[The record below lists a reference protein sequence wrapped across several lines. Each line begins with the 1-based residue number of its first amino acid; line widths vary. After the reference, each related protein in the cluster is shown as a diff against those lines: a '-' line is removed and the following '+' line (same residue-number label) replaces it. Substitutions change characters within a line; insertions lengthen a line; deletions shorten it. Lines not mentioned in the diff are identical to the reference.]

1 MLHLDLPTR
10 ADVESLIHSRGP
22 ARVSIYLPTTP
33 VTQQAQ
39 ADRIAL
45 KNLADQALNQF
56 GDGEKKERKA
66 IEELLHDLVDDD
78 GFWDTQAHS
87 LAVFATPE
95 GLRTFRLPNRLQP
108 IVEVSDRF
116 HIKPLLR
123 AITVPQS
130 AFVLALSQNGVRL
143 VQVSADTAAA
153 PVKVDGLPRDAATAA
168 GKASLNDR
176 SPSGRIQ
183 GSEGKNVRLIQ
194 YARKVDHALRPLL
207 TGRDTPL
214 ILAATEPLRSIY
226 ASVNSYPHLAQAAIS
241 TNPDEM
247 SDGELATQAR
257 TVLDGLFQ
265 EELAAIVAL
274 FEARSGQGRT
284 TTDVATAARAATQGA
299 ISKLLVD
306 IDEVVPG
313 MVDDDGVVTFAK
325 TADAVNYG
333 VVDEIAARALLTGA
347 RVLAVRK
354 GDIPGGGSLAAVMR
368 YAF

>member
-66 IEELLHDLVDDD
+66 IEEMLHDLVDDD
-78 GFWDTQAHS
+78 AFWDTQAHS

-143 VQVSADTAAA
+143 VQVSPEAPAS
-153 PVKVDGLPRDAATAA
+153 PVKVDGLPKDAATAA
-168 GKASLNDR
+168 GKA
-176 SPSGRIQ
+176 
-183 GSEGKNVRLIQ
+183 
-194 YARKVDHALRPLL
+194 
-207 TGRDTPL
+207 
-214 ILAATEPLRSIY
+214 
-226 ASVNSYPHLAQAAIS
+226 
-241 TNPDEM
+241 
-247 SDGELATQAR
+247 
-257 TVLDGLFQ
+257 
-265 EELAAIVAL
+265 
-274 FEARSGQGRT
+274 
-284 TTDVATAARAATQGA
+284 
-299 ISKLLVD
+299 
-306 IDEVVPG
+306 
-313 MVDDDGVVTFAK
+313 
-325 TADAVNYG
+325 
-333 VVDEIAARALLTGA
+333 
-347 RVLAVRK
+347 
-354 GDIPGGGSLAAVMR
+354 
-368 YAF
+368 

>member
-1 MLHLDLPTR
+1 MLHLDIPTR
-10 ADVESLIHSRGP
+10 SDVESLIHSRGP

-45 KNLADQALNQF
+45 KNLADEALGQF
-56 GDGEKKERKA
+56 SEAEKKERSA
-66 IEELLHDLVDDD
+66 VGELLHDLVDDD
-78 GFWDTQAHS
+78 EFWETQAHS

-95 GLRTFRLPNRLQP
+95 GLRTFRLANRLQP

-130 AFVLALSQNGVRL
+130 AFVLALSQNGARL
-143 VQVSADTAAA
+143 VQVSPDAPAH
-153 PVKVDGLPRDAATAA
+153 PVKLDGLPKDAASAA
-168 GKASLNDR
+168 GKRSLNDR

-183 GSEGKNVRLIQ
+183 GSEGKNVRLMQ

-214 ILAATEPLRSIY
+214 ILAAAEPLRSFF
-226 ASVNSYPHLAQAAIS
+226 ASVNSYPHLTLEAIT
-241 TNPDEM
+241 TNPDEA
-247 SDGELATQAR
+247 SDDELATQAR
-257 TVLDGLFQ
+257 SVLDGLFRK
-265 EELAAIVAL
+265 ELEAIVEL
-274 FEARSGQGRT
+274 FESRSGQGRT

-299 ISKLLVD
+299 VSKLLVD

-313 MVDDDGVVTFAK
+313 TVDDDGVVTFAE
-325 TADAVNYG
+325 TADADNYG
-333 VVDEIAARALLTGA
+333 WWTRSRPGRCSPARACWASGRTTSREAGA
-347 RVLAVRK
+347 W
-354 GDIPGGGSLAAVMR
+354 PP
-368 YAF
+368 